1 MGIRFPFPLLPHVEK
16 VKSEE
21 VIVKRWKALPVG
33 EGGPLG
39 PGEGPLFFFIYS
51 PFFILWQDYKH
62 PTAVHRKNR
71 E

>member
-1 MGIRFPFPLLPHVEK
+1 MRGRALNGGVDPDPLRCRDFPRRGKQEK

-39 PGEGPLFFFIYS
+39 PGEGRLFFFIYY
-51 PFFILWQDYKH
+51 PFFIL
-62 PTAVHRKNR
+62 
-71 E
+71 